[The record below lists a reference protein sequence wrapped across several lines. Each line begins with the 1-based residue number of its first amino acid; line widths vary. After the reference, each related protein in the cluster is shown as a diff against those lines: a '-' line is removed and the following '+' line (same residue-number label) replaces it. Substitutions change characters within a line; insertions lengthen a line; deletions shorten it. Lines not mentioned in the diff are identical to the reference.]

1 MLLEKV
7 SVVVDKGIKV
17 VDAVTG
23 GMGDV
28 VAVVVVDR
36 GAIVD
41 KVVDAVNGGVGD
53 VEVVVVDKGAIVD
66 KVVDAV
72 NDGMVDV
79 SVVAV
84 VGLFDVEKVD

>member
-23 GMGDV
+23 GMDDV
-28 VAVVVVDR
+28 VAVVVVDK
-36 GAIVD
+36 GAVVD
-41 KVVDAVNGGVGD
+41 EAVDAVTGGMG
-53 VEVVVVDKGAIVD
+53 
-66 KVVDAV
+66 
-72 NDGMVDV
+72 DV

-84 VGLFDVEKVD
+84 VGPFDVEDVDCEVSVDPVAVVVD